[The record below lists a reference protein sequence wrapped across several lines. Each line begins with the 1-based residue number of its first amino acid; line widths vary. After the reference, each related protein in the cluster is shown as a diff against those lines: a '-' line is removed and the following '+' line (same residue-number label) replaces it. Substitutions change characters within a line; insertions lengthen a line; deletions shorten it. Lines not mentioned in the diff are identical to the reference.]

1 MHGNY
6 QVNVGDLQTKRIP
19 NKFVENNVEN
29 SYWLTWTKMLPPK
42 KRKTPKTNSIQKR
55 WIFPVF
61 FSGKPPHWMRLR
73 PKVGL
78 DSKPQNANNAM
89 CLSEKYGACVY
100 TIRIYIYIIF
110 VYFVY
115 TLNNM
120 PVYNQYIK
128 EWIFFRPEYYF
139 SSVFPQPKLF
149 SVGPTYTTCGILWP
163 LLWWGK
169 YTLGASL
176 IIRATK
182 LRGWIVFPE
191 TFQPV
196 IVSPVFIGEKKMP
209 QFWKRIVFQP
219 PIFQGQKRYVFRECR
234 GWIIAQH
241 LILLLWNL

>member
-1 MHGNY
+1 MDFSSFFFGKTSSLDATSTK
-6 QVNVGDLQTKRIP
+6 GRPGFEATKRQQ
-19 NKFVENNVEN
+19 
-29 SYWLTWTKMLPPK
+29 
-42 KRKTPKTNSIQKR
+42 RH
-55 WIFPVF
+55 VF
-61 FSGKPPHWMRLR
+61 IREIR
-73 PKVGL
+73 R
-78 DSKPQNANNAM
+78 M
-89 CLSEKYGACVY
+89 CIYY
-100 TIRIYIYIIF
+100 TYIYIYIIF